1 MFLGVPFQ
9 VWLFR
14 GSALTVLPR
23 CRFVPHLQCYRAGQT
38 RSLFPLCSSALQVR
52 PSLAMFQSGA
62 DTLLFPLRPFALQ
75 VRPSL
80 AMLQNGSDS
89 IVPPSLSSTLQ
100 VRPSLAKCYR
110 TVRSAA
116 FHPRFLPRCRF
127 VPRLQCYR
135 TASDSLA
142 PLLSLTQRNAC
153 QPCCRDTCPRH
164 GAVRQSGIPT
174 AYPTTALRSA
184 VG

>member
-1 MFLGVPFQ
+1 MLYRKKFFLDMFLGVPFQ
-9 VWLFR
+9 VGLFR

-23 CRFVPHLQCYRAGQT
+23 YRFVPHLQCYRAGQT

-52 PSLAMFQSGA
+52 PSLAMLQSGA

-100 VRPSLAKCYR
+100 VRPSLAM
-110 TVRSAA
+110 
-116 FHPRFLPRCRF
+116 
-127 VPRLQCYR
+127 LQNG
-135 TASDSLA
+135 SDSLA

-164 GAVRQSGIPT
+164 GAVRQSGIPA
-174 AYPTTALRSA
+174 AYPTAALRSA

>member
-9 VWLFR
+9 VGLFR
-14 GSALTVLPR
+14 GSALTV
-23 CRFVPHLQCYRAGQT
+23 
-38 RSLFPLCSSALQVR
+38 
-52 PSLAMFQSGA
+52 
-62 DTLLFPLRPFALQ
+62 
-75 VRPSL
+75 
-80 AMLQNGSDS
+80 
-89 IVPPSLSSTLQ
+89 
-100 VRPSLAKCYR
+100 
-110 TVRSAA
+110 
-116 FHPRFLPRCRF
+116 LPRCRF

-174 AYPTTALRSA
+174 AYPTAARRSA